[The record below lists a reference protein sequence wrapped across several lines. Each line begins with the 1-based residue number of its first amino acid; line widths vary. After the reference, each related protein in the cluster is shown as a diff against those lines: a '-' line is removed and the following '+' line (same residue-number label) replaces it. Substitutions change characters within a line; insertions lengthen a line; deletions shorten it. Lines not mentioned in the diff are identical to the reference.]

1 MTNGLNRRQLAFIDA
16 YVGRVEG
23 VQKFNATAAAT
34 HAGYKD
40 AHNEGWRLR
49 KNADVA
55 ARISEYLSAHC
66 LSPEETLYELADI
79 ATADWRDFIEVRTN
93 PRTGETIE
101 VKMDLGAKVKSLEI
115 VAKAHG
121 LLTDKIDLNA
131 NVTAA
136 VELVGVDPG
145 DI

>member
-1 MTNGLNRRQLAFIDA
+1 MAEGLSKRHQAFVDA

-23 VQKFNATAAAT
+23 VPRFNGTAAAR

-40 AHNEGWRLR
+40 AHNEAWRLR
-49 KNADVA
+49 NNAEVS
-55 ARISEYLSAHC
+55 ARIAEYLSANL
-66 LSPEETLYELADI
+66 LSPEETLVELRDV
-79 ATADWRDFIEVRTN
+79 ATADWRDFLTIRTD
-93 PRTGETIE
+93 PRTGETVD
-101 VKMDLGAKVKSLEI
+101 VKMDLGSKVKALEL

-131 NVTAA
+131 NVTAS
-136 VELVGVDPG
+136 VELVGIDPG